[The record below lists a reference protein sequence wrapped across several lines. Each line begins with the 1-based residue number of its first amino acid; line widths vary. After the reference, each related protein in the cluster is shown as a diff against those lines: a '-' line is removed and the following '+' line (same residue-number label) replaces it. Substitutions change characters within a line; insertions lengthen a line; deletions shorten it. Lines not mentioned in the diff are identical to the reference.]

1 MESQIHFYWEMN
13 RCFIRRQ
20 YSNLIKAIAQSIVV
34 MAYNLFQSNVNPALP
49 LLLVNLVCRIVIL
62 MSQSDKPL
70 LKNCIHSHQTEY
82 QSYNF
87 SLKKKLKVWD
97 SNSLNFPLPQRWR
110 KFVHVFWEDLYDW
123 LFPKLS
129 NLSILIKENVLY
141 GISIKESSHDLAI
154 NTLIILGQFIFTY
167 K

>member
-1 MESQIHFYWEMN
+1 MWTQHFL
-13 RCFIRRQ
+13 CFWWMVTTSDKI
-20 YSNLIKAIAQSIVV
+20 
-34 MAYNLFQSNVNPALP
+34 
-49 LLLVNLVCRIVIL
+49 VCRIVIL

-110 KFVHVFWEDLYDW
+110 KFVNVFWEDLYDW

-141 GISIKESSHDLAI
+141 GISVKESSHDLAI
-154 NTLIILGQFIFTY
+154 NTLIILGQFIFY
-167 K
+167 I